1 MLQELALFLAGLS
14 VGAVV
19 VRSIARRSRKQDGV
33 RRGRRRSA
41 AMVLLV
47 AAVPLTMAA
56 NPGMLR
62 GAGLWLVLGLV
73 LVGVTVLHLGDPAR
87 RPGIGADGLRSDDE
101 VSGSGLT

>member
-1 MLQELALFLAGLS
+1 LLQELALFLAGLS

-19 VRSIARRSRKQDGV
+19 AHSITRHGRKEDGV
-33 RRGRRRSA
+33 RPGRRRSA

-47 AAVPLTMAA
+47 AVVPLTMAVD
-56 NPGMLR
+56 PGMLR

-87 RPGIGADGLRSDDE
+87 QHSRVRNRG
-101 VSGSGLT
+101 